1 MKDFIVIE
9 KGKKGKR
16 EIGQL
21 YKGKTVRISV
31 QKAGKKDDGSQ
42 RVRASIFFYN
52 GAARVISDSGY
63 ILMKYSVNDNRLY
76 FEDSP
81 KSADSYKISKSAKD
95 RMLSECISTSSK
107 LLDWDMIEG
116 VYKLVYDYD
125 EQLYYIQFEV
135 NAERR

>member
-42 RVRASIFFYN
+42 
-52 GAARVISDSGY
+52 
-63 ILMKYSVNDNRLY
+63 
-76 FEDSP
+76 
-81 KSADSYKISKSAKD
+81 
-95 RMLSECISTSSK
+95 
-107 LLDWDMIEG
+107 
-116 VYKLVYDYD
+116 
-125 EQLYYIQFEV
+125 
-135 NAERR
+135 

>member
-9 KGKKGKR
+9 KGKKR
-16 EIGQL
+16 QL

-31 QKAGKKDDGSQ
+31 GSK
-42 RVRASIFFYN
+42 RARANIFFYN

-63 ILMKYSVNDNRLY
+63 ILMKYSVKDNRLY

-95 RMLSECISTSSK
+95 RMLSECICTSSK

-116 VYKLVYDYD
+116 VYKLVYDRD

-135 NAERR
+135 NAER

>member
-16 EIGQL
+16 GIGQL

-63 ILMKYSVNDNRLY
+63 ILMKYSAKDNRL
-76 FEDSP
+76 
-81 KSADSYKISKSAKD
+81 
-95 RMLSECISTSSK
+95 
-107 LLDWDMIEG
+107 
-116 VYKLVYDYD
+116 
-125 EQLYYIQFEV
+125 
-135 NAERR
+135 

>member
-1 MKDFIVIE
+1 M
-9 KGKKGKR
+9 
-16 EIGQL
+16 
-21 YKGKTVRISV
+21 KTVRISV
-31 QKAGKKDDGSQ
+31 QRAGKKDDGSQ

-63 ILMKYSVNDNRLY
+63 ILMKYSVKDNRLY

-95 RMLSECISTSSK
+95 RMLSECITTSSK

-116 VYKLVYDYD
+116 GYKLVYDYD
-125 EQLYYIQFEV
+125 EQLYYIQFEE
-135 NAERR
+135 NAVR

>member
-31 QKAGKKDDGSQ
+31 QRGGKKHDGSQ
-42 RVRASIFFYN
+42 RVRTGIYFYN

-63 ILMKYSVNDNRLY
+63 ILMKYSVKDNRLY

-81 KSADSYKISKSAKD
+81 KSADSYKISESAKD
-95 RMLSECISTSSK
+95 RMLSECICTSSK

-135 NAERR
+135 NAER

>member
-16 EIGQL
+16 GIGQL

-95 RMLSECISTSSK
+95 RMLSEYISTSSK
-107 LLDWDMIEG
+107 LLDWDMYEF
-116 VYKLVYDYD
+116 KT
-125 EQLYYIQFEV
+125 
-135 NAERR
+135 A